1 MPGVPLLQ
9 SFAGLCMVLQSFGK
23 VRFMKIIIAGGS
35 GFLGSPLAEMYAEDG
50 HDVRVLTR
58 SLESGETRH
67 DPGTGVPGITRVGW
81 KADGKSGPWAAVLEG
96 AHGVV
101 NLSGESLAS
110 KRWSAESKKR
120 FRDSRVLATRSLA
133 EAIRAAATPPAVLIS
148 GSAVG
153 FYGPSDDRPLTE
165 SDPAGTDFLARL
177 CADWEQEARQA
188 ERPGTRVALLRT
200 GIVLERSGGALPEM
214 MRPFRFFAGGPI
226 GSGRQYVSWI
236 HRLDWI
242 EIVRWIVQTP
252 VVSGPVN
259 ATAPHP
265 VTNRHL
271 SRALGH
277 AMHRPSLVP
286 APGFALKIVLG
297 EFADSVLTGQRVLPA
312 RAQKE
317 GYHFRYPEIEQAF
330 RGIFGD

>member
-1 MPGVPLLQ
+1 ML
-9 SFAGLCMVLQSFGK
+9 LQSFGK
-23 VRFMKIIIAGGS
+23 VTFMKIIIAGGS

-58 SLESGETRH
+58 SLESGDTRH
-67 DPGTGVPGITRVGW
+67 DPGTGVPGITKVGW
-81 KADGKSGPWAAVLEG
+81 KADGSTGPWAAALEG
-96 AHGVV
+96 ADGVV

-110 KRWSAESKKR
+110 RRWSAESKKQ
-120 FRDSRVLATRSLA
+120 FGDSRILATRSLA
-133 EAIRAAATPPAVLIS
+133 AAIRAATTPPAVLIS

-153 FYGPSDDRPLTE
+153 FYGPSGERPLTE
-165 SDPAGTDFLARL
+165 SDPAGNDFLAQL

-188 ERPGTRVALLRT
+188 ERPGTRLVLLRT

-214 MRPFRFFAGGPI
+214 MRPFRFLVGGPL

-277 AMHRPSLVP
+277 AMRRPSLIP
-286 APGFALKIVLG
+286 APGFALKIALG

-312 RAQKE
+312 RAQKD

>member
-1 MPGVPLLQ
+1 
-9 SFAGLCMVLQSFGK
+9 
-23 VRFMKIIIAGGS
+23 MKIVIAGGS

-50 HDVRVLTR
+50 HDVRMLTR

-81 KADGKSGPWAAVLEG
+81 KADGKSGPWAAALEG
-96 AHGVV
+96 ADGVV
-101 NLSGESLAS
+101 NLAGESLAS
-110 KRWSAESKKR
+110 RRWSEESKKR
-120 FRDSRVLATRSLA
+120 FRDSRILATRSLA
-133 EAIRAAATPPAVLIS
+133 EAIRAAATPPAVLIN

-153 FYGPSDDRPLTE
+153 FYGPSDERSLTE
-165 SDPAGTDFLARL
+165 NDPPGTDFLARL

-188 ERPGTRVALLRT
+188 ERPGTRLALLRT
-200 GIVLERSGGALPEM
+200 GVVLERSGGALPEM
-214 MRPFRFFAGGPI
+214 MRPFRFFVGGPL

-252 VVSGPVN
+252 AVSGPVN

-265 VTNRHL
+265 VNNRHL

-277 AMHRPSLVP
+277 AMHRPSLLP
-286 APGFALKIVLG
+286 APGFAVKIVVG
-297 EFADSVLTGQRVLPA
+297 EFANSVLTGQRVLPA
-312 RAQKE
+312 RAQKD

>member
-1 MPGVPLLQ
+1 MAKAGPGP
-9 SFAGLCMVLQSFGK
+9 
-23 VRFMKIIIAGGS
+23 
-35 GFLGSPLAEMYAEDG
+35 P
-50 HDVRVLTR
+50 R
-58 SLESGETRH
+58 SKG
-67 DPGTGVPGITRVGW
+67 
-81 KADGKSGPWAAVLEG
+81 AD
-96 AHGVV
+96 GVV
-101 NLSGESLAS
+101 NLAGESLAS
-110 KRWSAESKKR
+110 RRWSEESKKR
-120 FRDSRVLATRSLA
+120 FRDSRILSTRSLA

-153 FYGPSDDRPLTE
+153 FYGPWDERPLTE
-165 SDPAGTDFLARL
+165 NDPPGTDFLARL

-188 ERPGTRVALLRT
+188 ERPGTRLALLRT

-214 MRPFRFFAGGPI
+214 MRPFRFFVGGPL

-252 VVSGPVN
+252 AVSGPVN

-277 AMHRPSLVP
+277 AMHRPSLLP
-286 APGFALKIVLG
+286 APGFAVKIVVG

-312 RAQKE
+312 RAQKD

>member
-1 MPGVPLLQ
+1 
-9 SFAGLCMVLQSFGK
+9 
-23 VRFMKIIIAGGS
+23 MKLVIAGGS

-58 SLESGETRH
+58 SVASGDTRH

-81 KADGKSGPWAAVLEG
+81 KADGLTGPWSAALEG
-96 AHGVV
+96 ADAVI

-110 KRWSAESKKR
+110 KRWSAEMKQR
-120 FRDSRVLATRSLA
+120 LRESRLLATRSLA
-133 EAIRAAATPPAVLIS
+133 QAIGAATSPPAILVS

-153 FYGPSDDRPLTE
+153 YYGACDDRPLTE
-165 SDPAGTDFLARL
+165 SDAAGTDFLARL
-177 CADWEQEARQA
+177 CADWEAEARQA
-188 ERPGTRVALLRT
+188 ERPGTRVVLLRT
-200 GIVLERSGGALPEM
+200 GIVLERAGGALPEM
-214 MRPFRFFAGGPI
+214 MRPFKFFVGGPI

-242 EIVRWIVQTP
+242 EIVRWLVQTP
-252 VVSGPVN
+252 AVSGPVN

-286 APGFALKIVLG
+286 VPGVALKIVVG
-297 EFADSVLTGQRVLPA
+297 EFAESLLTGQRVLPA

-330 RGIFGD
+330 RGIFGG

>member
-1 MPGVPLLQ
+1 
-9 SFAGLCMVLQSFGK
+9 
-23 VRFMKIIIAGGS
+23 MKIVIAGGS

-50 HDVRVLTR
+50 HDVRMLTR

-81 KADGKSGPWAAVLEG
+81 KADGKSGPWAAALEG
-96 AHGVV
+96 ADGVV
-101 NLSGESLAS
+101 NLAGESLAS
-110 KRWSAESKKR
+110 RRWSEESKKR
-120 FRDSRVLATRSLA
+120 FRDSRILATRSLA

-153 FYGPSDDRPLTE
+153 FYGPSDERPLTE
-165 SDPAGTDFLARL
+165 SDPPGTDFLARL

-188 ERPGTRVALLRT
+188 ERPGTRLALLRT
-200 GIVLERSGGALPEM
+200 GVVLERSGGALPEM
-214 MRPFRFFAGGPI
+214 MRPFRFFVGGPL

-252 VVSGPVN
+252 AVSGPVN

-277 AMHRPSLVP
+277 AMHRPSLLP
-286 APGFALKIVLG
+286 APGFAVKIVVG
-297 EFADSVLTGQRVLPA
+297 EFANSVLTGQRVLPA
-312 RAQKE
+312 RAQKD